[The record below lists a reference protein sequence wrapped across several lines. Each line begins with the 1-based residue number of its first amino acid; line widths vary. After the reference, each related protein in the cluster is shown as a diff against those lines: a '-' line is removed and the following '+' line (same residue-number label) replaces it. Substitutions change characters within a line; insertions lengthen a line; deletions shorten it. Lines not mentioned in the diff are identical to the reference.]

1 MAIDSLEWLKCLFAL
16 MIWPNQRPDNEEI
29 MRWLGE
35 SPCITDARALYDASV
50 SKAPGMKL
58 AEKRTAIEIKMSCE
72 RMAAAAG
79 VLNSHQQLA
88 DGMTKT
94 SARIKLAQELKRRMH
109 SLLYDPLGVASKKV
123 KKEEKQDEQDLL
135 DKAAQDFENKK
146 KIENGIFTLVDL
158 DEEQL
163 EECRLCLLPGC
174 GLATEEGKK
183 YCSKRHYHAHQHKKQ
198 TAVKSHE
205 LSASEGLVWG
215 MTLALSPAHRGL
227 HDHRNPGV
235 QHHPDLWHPDCL
247 PHWHATWTSRST
259 TATPSSSLYR
269 PRMARMAKLA
279 RMARSWRSL
288 SGTRTRGS
296 NRSKRRT

>member
-1 MAIDSLEWLKCLFAL
+1 M
-16 MIWPNQRPDNEEI
+16 
-29 MRWLGE
+29 LG
-35 SPCITDARALYDASV
+35 ALYDASV

-123 KKEEKQDEQDLL
+123 KKKN
-135 DKAAQDFENKK
+135 KMSKIFWTKQDFENKK

-174 GLATEEGKK
+174 GLAT
-183 YCSKRHYHAHQHKKQ
+183 KRA
-198 TAVKSHE
+198 
-205 LSASEGLVWG
+205 
-215 MTLALSPAHRGL
+215 
-227 HDHRNPGV
+227 
-235 QHHPDLWHPDCL
+235 
-247 PHWHATWTSRST
+247 RST
-259 TATPSSSLYR
+259 VPNDTTMPTNTRSR
-269 PRMARMAKLA
+269 PR
-279 RMARSWRSL
+279 
-288 SGTRTRGS
+288 
-296 NRSKRRT
+296 